1 MEEAPRKTKPE
12 EESSPTEDGSP
23 LAPEPKRQRISGEED
38 DGGGAG
44 GGGGGG
50 AEEEEDM
57 QWEATAPNA
66 TKDFTVKA
74 IEQNLKTNSEHLALL
89 EANFG
94 PAKDYKKF
102 ISALNKGNQDVL
114 RGLSQLIENCEM
126 MLDGLIDEEP
136 VNSSLPD
143 DAEVDSPNNGQ

>member
-1 MEEAPRKTKPE
+1 MEETPRKTKPE

-66 TKDFTVKA
+66 TKDFTAVKA
-74 IEQNLKTNSEHLALL
+74 IEQNLKTNSKHLALL
-89 EANFG
+89 KANFG
-94 PAKDYKKF
+94 QDKGYKKF
-102 ISALNKGNQDVL
+102 ISALKKCNQDVFNIL
-114 RGLSQLIENCEM
+114 NQLIENCEM
-126 MLDGLIDEEP
+126 MLHGLSDEEP

-143 DAEVDSPNNGQ
+143 DAEVNF